1 MASPSPDTPAGQ
13 IARALVDFSLKGEF
27 PEEHVSSL
35 SIDSEVLPSAIEA
48 LANTKSK
55 LQAEIHTI
63 NEETAEDV
71 RSWKANAQSVQDDI
85 LRSKAL
91 ANDILKQSEAPD
103 VSGKTIAEAEA
114 KAEFLVRELNYNLQ
128 VQEALKGIKSVNQT
142 LDQVERARDE
152 RRILDA
158 LHLLEKSWK
167 QLDAIPVSKSCRA
180 IRLLDIRA
188 FELKSSV
195 HVVFD
200 HVWKTLIHVDLDQHR
215 VSISETRPDEPMSLS
230 DAAIGLKAYKEVDER
245 ATQLW
250 RDVESAILFPRMD
263 TTRETLQGIYIDDN
277 VLELRGTTDGSIESL
292 FSDLEKVLRFLVK
305 KVPQDLIDTMS
316 PVLLPEILPKITKD
330 WLDSA
335 VPSSLEE
342 MDRFQQVIAAAKQ
355 FHSTLKSLG
364 FSNLGDLQEWA
375 DSAPRVW
382 LSKRRE
388 AALDSVRTK
397 LSEGLGTTKSVERVE
412 KQLVSKS
419 EGKQLAANR
428 AVADDDDHGWN
439 TAWDDGGDEDSKVAV
454 DENKETAPTTAS
466 APVAGA
472 TDEDDGA
479 DAWGAWGDDDAGEP
493 EGKKEEATENKEENR
508 DDDDDAAADAWG
520 AWGDDTNDG
529 DGEAGAET
537 GNKPAQPSKE
547 PETRELTL
555 KETYNITSMPQP
567 VLDLIFAIVEDG
579 AALTQDRYASSPV
592 AAAAAGLFSLPTL
605 ALAMFRAISPYY
617 YAPRDGGNMF
627 LYNDAIYLS
636 ERLADFAASWKARDD
651 IGTRAQ
657 NMLRLDNDIKS
668 LQSFANRAYSNEM
681 TTQKTIVRDRLGGDQ
696 NFMHQDETES
706 CVSTAVARVRYMAI
720 TWEPILSRSVW
731 QQAVGSLVDSVAVKI
746 IDDVMELPSIG
757 QDEAYNIANLIATV
771 TALDDLFLPSSG
783 KKAEEEAIP
792 TTAQYAPSW
801 LRLKYLSEVLQSNLK
816 DVRYLWVE
824 SELSLYFSADEVVD
838 LIKVSFEDNAR
849 TREVI
854 KEITGKPRP
863 LDG

>member
-1 MASPSPDTPAGQ
+1 MATLSQDSSAGQ
-13 IARALVDFSLKGEF
+13 IAQALVDFSLNGAF
-27 PEEHVSSL
+27 PEEQVSSL
-35 SIDSEVLPSAIEA
+35 SIDSDVLPSAIEA
-48 LANTKSK
+48 LAAVKSK

-63 NEETAEDV
+63 NEETADDI
-71 RSWKANAQSVQDDI
+71 RSWKTNAQSVQDDI

-91 ANDILKQSEAPD
+91 GNEILKQAEAPD
-103 VSGKTIAEAEA
+103 VSGRTLADAEA
-114 KAEFLVRELNYNLQ
+114 KAEFLARELNYNLQ
-128 VQEALKGIKSVNQT
+128 VQEALKGVKSVNQI
-142 LDQVERARDE
+142 LDQVEQARDE

-167 QLDAIPVSKSCRA
+167 QLDIIPISKSCRA
-180 IRLLDIRA
+180 IRLLDMRA

-200 HVWKTLIHVDLDQHR
+200 RVWKTLIHVDLDQHR
-215 VSISETRPDEPMSLS
+215 VSISESREDEPMSLT
-230 DAAIGLKAYKEVDER
+230 DAVIGLKAYKEVEER

-250 RDVESAILFPRMD
+250 RDIEAAILFPRMD
-263 TTRETLQGIYIDDN
+263 NGKETLPGIYIDDN
-277 VLELRGTTDGSIESL
+277 VIELRGSTDSSVESL
-292 FSDLEKVLRFLVK
+292 FSDLEKIFRFLVTK
-305 KVPQDLIDTMS
+305 IPQDLIDTMS
-316 PVLLPEILPKITKD
+316 TVLLPEILPKITKV

-335 VPSSLEE
+335 VPSSLDD
-342 MDRFQQVIAAAKQ
+342 MDRFQQVIVAAKG

-375 DSAPRVW
+375 ESAPRVW

-388 AALDSVRTK
+388 AALDSVRTR
-397 LSEGLGTTKSVERVE
+397 LSEGLGDTRSVEKVE
-412 KQLVSKS
+412 KQLVTKS
-419 EGKQLAANR
+419 EGQQLAANR
-428 AVADDDDHGWN
+428 AAADDDDGADAWGDWGDDDNKTAGEDDTN
-439 TAWDDGGDEDSKVAV
+439 TAPA
-454 DENKETAPTTAS
+454 
-466 APVAGA
+466 A
-472 TDEDDGA
+472 TSSGNADEDDGA

-493 EGKKEEATENKEENR
+493 EKQEEKPENKETK
-508 DDDDDAAADAWG
+508 DDEDDAADAWG
-520 AWGDDTNDG
+520 NWGDDTNDG
-529 DGEAGAET
+529 DGQRGTESVAKASAPP
-537 GNKPAQPSKE
+537 KSQ
-547 PETRELTL
+547 ETRELTL

-567 VLDLIFAIVEDG
+567 VLDLIFAIAEDG
-579 AALTQDRYASSPV
+579 AALTQDRYANSPV

-636 ERLADFAASWKARDD
+636 ERLADFAAAWKARDD

-681 TTQKTIVRDRLGGDQ
+681 STQKTIVRDRLGGDQ

-706 CVSTAVARVRYMAI
+706 CVSTAVARVKYMAI
-720 TWEPILSRSVW
+720 TWEPILPRSVW

-746 IDDVMELPSIG
+746 INDVMELPSIG
-757 QDEAYNIANLIATV
+757 QDEAYSIANLIATV
-771 TALDDLFLPSSG
+771 TGLDDLFLPPPPPPTSG
-783 KKAEEEAIP
+783 GAAAGKEEEAIP
-792 TTAQYAPSW
+792 TTAHYAPNW

-824 SELSLYFSADEVVD
+824 SELSLYFTADEVVD
-838 LIKVSFEDNAR
+838 LIRVSFEDNSR

-854 KEITGKPRP
+854 REITGKPRP
-863 LDG
+863 LEG